1 MTDDLL
7 TFENTLAVLAEYGEA
22 VAAAYKDNLRRDG
35 RPASHALE
43 KSIKTHVTTDRGDFV
58 VQMDLEDYWKYI
70 EYGTKGWFT
79 GNTSRKMPPVSTILK
94 WIEIKPVIP
103 RPDAKGRIPSP
114 QSLAFLIAR
123 KIRNFG
129 TKGRA
134 DLTEAKMTTEAAWR
148 ERLETALGHDLE
160 HYIRKVL
167 VVQVK

>member
-43 KSIKTHVTTDRGDFV
+43 QSITTFVTTDHGDFV
-58 VQMDLEDYWKYI
+58 VKMNLNDYWKYI

-103 RPDAKGRIPSP
+103 RPDSKGRIPSP

-148 ERLETALGHDLE
+148 ERIEAALGHDLE

-167 VVQVK
+167 VVNVK

>member
-1 MTDDLL
+1 M
-7 TFENTLAVLAEYGEA
+7 
-22 VAAAYKDNLRRDG
+22 AAAYKDNLRRDG

-43 KSIKTHVTTDRGDFV
+43 KSITTFVTTERGDFV
-58 VQMDLEDYWKYI
+58 VKMSLEDYWKYI

-148 ERLETALGHDLE
+148 EKLETALGHDLE

-167 VVQVK
+167 VVQTK